1 MGIQVNIN
9 AITGQ
14 SPYNIFIC
22 QADTDNCIYID
33 RISEIPYNF
42 EIPAP
47 YNTLTEYKIKII
59 DGNNSIITGNA
70 TVQG

>member
-9 AITGQ
+9 GITGQ
-14 SPYNIFIC
+14 TPFNIFIC
-22 QADTDNCIYID
+22 QSDGGNCIYID
-33 RISEIPYNF
+33 KIETTTYEF

-47 YNTLTEYKIKII
+47 YNTLLEYKLKII

-70 TVQG
+70 TVQ